1 MYKNPEIISSYEHND
16 IGRTIYNE
24 IRELKPE
31 KVIDFGVL
39 NGYSTVCIAQALRDN
54 GKGKVKVYDL
64 FDNYEHKHAK
74 LETLIR
80 NIKNEGLLDYVDIEE
95 MNFFDWV
102 KSPEQFDL
110 LHLDISNT
118 GDILDIVWD
127 NLKDKG
133 VVLFEG
139 GSEQRD
145 RVGWMVKY
153 NKKPI
158 NQSRAKFEVI
168 NNAFPSISKILW
180 QN

>member
-1 MYKNPEIISSYEHND
+1 MYKRPEIESSYYDND
-16 IGRTIYNE
+16 LGKTIYDE
-24 IRELKPE
+24 VRTLQPE

-39 NGYSTVCIAQALRDN
+39 SGFSTIAIAQALRDN
-54 GKGKVKVYDL
+54 GRGKVKVYDL
-64 FDNYEHKHAK
+64 FDKYEYNHSQFDK
-74 LETLIR
+74 L
-80 NIKNEGLLDYVDIEE
+80 IKNLKEHNLLDYVEIEE
-95 MNFFDWV
+95 TNFFDWV
-102 KSPEQFDL
+102 KNPERFDM

-139 GSEQRD
+139 GSLQRD
-145 RVGWMVKY
+145 NVGWMQVY

-168 NNAFPSISKILW
+168 NSNFPSISKLL
-180 QN
+180 